1 MLGNHGCLTV
11 APTLEKAIAILEAG
25 EEVMK
30 IYTIASSI
38 GTIKNIS
45 NDEWEKMCNEHPGS
59 KRNRYKRKE

>member
-1 MLGNHGCLTV
+1 
-11 APTLEKAIAILEAG
+11 
-25 EEVMK
+25 MK

>member
-45 NDEWEKMCNEHPGS
+45 NDEWEKNV
-59 KRNRYKRKE
+59 